1 MVIETASLQALK
13 NFSVMVEEGSLT
25 RAADKLNLDRSA
37 LRKQF
42 CKLEDDFGRKLYNSS
57 KKTGIILTPAGEILY
72 SGIKRA
78 LNVLMLTEKEMNESE
93 DITLGKISL
102 AISRDIQKYY
112 MSDILNNFMDKNNIL
127 KIKFINSN
135 YKDVIRKI
143 REYNID
149 LIIDEIEIKQEND
162 KHIIIPLFEDNYCLA
177 FNSKLNTENL
187 ESIPIVLPIK
197 ENFCRKKITTYL
209 EQNNIKYCIKYEL
222 SDFESIADFIKEKPV
237 AGIVP
242 YQIAKEKE
250 LIFKSL
256 ENDLKYRISVLY
268 DQENLTKSTQTFIDF
283 IKENY

>member
-112 MSDILNNFMDKNNIL
+112 MSDILNNFMDKNNNL

-149 LIIDEIEIKQEND
+149 LIID
-162 KHIIIPLFEDNYCLA
+162 
-177 FNSKLNTENL
+177 ENL